1 MSIVFIVN
9 FLLPLLVDAGQ
20 KLNYMNLSFDFPYFS
35 NKLLDQ
41 LIVKTHLLKRHI
53 EDECIRMTNNPDGF

>member
-1 MSIVFIVN
+1 
-9 FLLPLLVDAGQ
+9 
-20 KLNYMNLSFDFPYFS
+20 MNLSFDFPYFS
-35 NKLLDQ
+35 NKLVDQ